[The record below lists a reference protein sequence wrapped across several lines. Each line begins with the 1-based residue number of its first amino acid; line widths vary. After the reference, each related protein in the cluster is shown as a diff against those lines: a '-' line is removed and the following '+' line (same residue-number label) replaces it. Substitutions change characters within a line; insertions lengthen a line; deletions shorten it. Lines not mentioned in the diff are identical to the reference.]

1 MWNVKIHIYRKEM
14 RRYIFIDEK
23 KKWRG
28 ELKIDSLTCSVK
40 EITNTNNKRSLEGI
54 G

>member
-23 KKWRG
+23 EKWRG
-28 ELKIDSLTCSVK
+28 ELKIDSLISSVQ
-40 EITNTNNKRSLEGI
+40 EIINTTEDM
-54 G
+54 